1 MNDIR
6 DLLPNRMRERTF
18 QLKAKRD
25 AGAVWHEPQFVE
37 CKQCGRRAARTLWG
51 KSLYVCPNCG
61 YHMPI
66 GGYYRLSLVL
76 DHGSFRELDADLD
89 PQDVLNFPGYGEKL
103 AAAMPKRYR
112 KLRGDTAYYPFAAR
126 TGLRARQRRHVRV
139 LRGAGLAALAL
150 AAVLLVRQTV
160 FRGGQ
165 PDAPAAVP
173 TAPAVTALPAPTHV
187 TVQPLAAT
195 RDALADTQR
204 ADASAHA
211 TPETAAVPA
220 AAAGEI
226 LPRYRALYEKNPDLI
241 GWLRIDGT
249 DIDLPVVQTP
259 GDNEYYL
266 RRGFDRFYAV
276 GGTLFLDER
285 CSVSTD
291 APTANWLIYGH
302 NMHDGSM
309 FGQLVRYRDEDF
321 YKAHP
326 TFTFDTLYEGG
337 TWQVVA
343 AVDTALGAD
352 TLPYYTFFDA
362 DTKLDWQHRVRA
374 ITEKAL
380 YDTGV
385 MPEYGAQLL
394 TLSTCGDTRPD
405 TDARFALLAVRI
417 D

>member
-1 MNDIR
+1 M
-6 DLLPNRMRERTF
+6 
-18 QLKAKRD
+18 
-25 AGAVWHEPQFVE
+25 
-37 CKQCGRRAARTLWG
+37 
-51 KSLYVCPNCG
+51 
-61 YHMPI
+61 
-66 GGYYRLSLVL
+66 
-76 DHGSFRELDADLD
+76 
-89 PQDVLNFPGYGEKL
+89 
-103 AAAMPKRYR
+103 
-112 KLRGDTAYYPFAAR
+112 
-126 TGLRARQRRHVRV
+126 RARQRREVRALRIAGTV
-139 LRGAGLAALAL
+139 LLGAAAAL
-150 AAVLLVRQTV
+150 LLRQTV
-160 FRGGQ
+160 GRGGQ
-165 PDAPAAVP
+165 PEAPVQ
-173 TAPAVTALPAPTHV
+173 PAPSPALVETAENARGSSI
-187 TVQPLAAT
+187 TVQPVAAT
-195 RDALADTQR
+195 RDALAATLD
-204 ADASAHA
+204 ADDAAHA
-211 TPETAAVPA
+211 TPAPA
-220 AAAGEI
+220 APAAHIQEV
-226 LPRYRALYEKNPDLI
+226 LPAYRDLYEQNPDLI
-241 GWLRIDGT
+241 GWLTIDGT

-259 GDNEYYL
+259 GNNEYYL

-285 CSVSTD
+285 CSVSAD

-326 TFTFDTLYEGG
+326 TFTFDTLYESG

-352 TLPYYTFFDA
+352 ALPYYTFFDA

-385 MPEYGAQLL
+385 TPEYGAQLL

>member
-1 MNDIR
+1 
-6 DLLPNRMRERTF
+6 
-18 QLKAKRD
+18 
-25 AGAVWHEPQFVE
+25 
-37 CKQCGRRAARTLWG
+37 
-51 KSLYVCPNCG
+51 
-61 YHMPI
+61 
-66 GGYYRLSLVL
+66 
-76 DHGSFRELDADLD
+76 
-89 PQDVLNFPGYGEKL
+89 
-103 AAAMPKRYR
+103 MPKRYR

-173 TAPAVTALPAPTHV
+173 
-187 TVQPLAAT
+187 
-195 RDALADTQR
+195 
-204 ADASAHA
+204 
-211 TPETAAVPA
+211 A

-226 LPRYRALYEKNPDLI
+226 LPQYRALYEKNPDLI

-285 CSVSTD
+285 CSVSAD

-394 TLSTCGDTRPD
+394 TLSTCGDPRPD

>member
-1 MNDIR
+1 
-6 DLLPNRMRERTF
+6 
-18 QLKAKRD
+18 
-25 AGAVWHEPQFVE
+25 
-37 CKQCGRRAARTLWG
+37 
-51 KSLYVCPNCG
+51 
-61 YHMPI
+61 MP
-66 GGYYRLSLVL
+66 R
-76 DHGSFRELDADLD
+76 H
-89 PQDVLNFPGYGEKL
+89 
-103 AAAMPKRYR
+103 YR
-112 KLRGDTAYYPFAAR
+112 KLRGNSAYYPFAAR
-126 TGLRARQRRHVRV
+126 TGMRARQRREVRALRIAGTV
-139 LRGAGLAALAL
+139 LLGAAAAL
-150 AAVLLVRQTV
+150 LLRQTV
-160 FRGGQ
+160 GRGGQ
-165 PDAPAAVP
+165 PEAPVQSVP
-173 TAPAVTALPAPTHV
+173 SPALVETAENARGSSI
-187 TVQPLAAT
+187 TVQPVAAT
-195 RDALADTQR
+195 RDALAATLD
-204 ADASAHA
+204 ADDAAHA
-211 TPETAAVPA
+211 TPAPA
-220 AAAGEI
+220 APAAHIQEV
-226 LPRYRALYEKNPDLI
+226 LPAYRDLYEQNPDLI
-241 GWLRIDGT
+241 GWLTIDGT

-259 GDNEYYL
+259 GNNEYYL

-285 CSVSTD
+285 CSVSAD

-352 TLPYYTFFDA
+352 ALPYYTFFDA

-394 TLSTCGDTRPD
+394 TLSTCGDPRPD

>member
-1 MNDIR
+1 M
-6 DLLPNRMRERTF
+6 
-18 QLKAKRD
+18 
-25 AGAVWHEPQFVE
+25 
-37 CKQCGRRAARTLWG
+37 G
-51 KSLYVCPNCG
+51 KKKKLGLVPKLI
-61 YHMPI
+61 I
-66 GGYYRLSLVL
+66 GIILGILI
-76 DHGSFRELDADLD
+76 GSFCPEIVCRIVVTASGLFSTFLKFVIPMMILAYVTMGIADLS
-89 PQDVLNFPGYGEKL
+89 Q
-103 AAAMPKRYR
+103 
-112 KLRGDTAYYPFAAR
+112 
-126 TGLRARQRRHVRV
+126 
-139 LRGAGLAALAL
+139 GAGKLLAITAGLSYGSTLIAGSCAFLVAITLFPSFMDASALEQIAATAGNSVASLFSISVTPILDTL

>member
-1 MNDIR
+1 
-6 DLLPNRMRERTF
+6 
-18 QLKAKRD
+18 
-25 AGAVWHEPQFVE
+25 
-37 CKQCGRRAARTLWG
+37 
-51 KSLYVCPNCG
+51 
-61 YHMPI
+61 
-66 GGYYRLSLVL
+66 
-76 DHGSFRELDADLD
+76 
-89 PQDVLNFPGYGEKL
+89 
-103 AAAMPKRYR
+103 MPKHYR

-126 TGLRARQRRHVRV
+126 TGLRAKQRRHVRV
-139 LRGAGLAALAL
+139 LRTAGLAALAL

-165 PDAPAAVP
+165 PEAPAPLPAA
-173 TAPAVTALPAPTHV
+173 APARTATPESANI

-195 RDALADTQR
+195 RDALADTRQ
-204 ADASAHA
+204 ADAQAHT
-211 TPETAAVPA
+211 TPEA
-220 AAAGEI
+220 AAEP
-226 LPRYRALYEKNPDLI
+226 LPAQLAEVLPQYRDLYEQNPDLV

-285 CSVSTD
+285 CAIGPD

-302 NMHDGSM
+302 NMRDGSM
-309 FGQLVRYRDEDF
+309 FGELTRYRDEDF

-326 TFTFDTLYEGG
+326 TFTFDTLYTAG

-343 AVDTALGAD
+343 ALDTTLGAD
-352 TLPYYTFFDA
+352 ELPYYTFFDA
-362 DTKLDWQHRVRA
+362 DTKPDWQHRIDA
-374 ITEKAL
+374 ILEKSL

-385 MPEYGAQLL
+385 TPAYGTQLL
-394 TLSTCGDTRPD
+394 TLSTCGDTRPN
-405 TDARFALLAVRI
+405 TDARFALLAMRV

>member
-1 MNDIR
+1 M
-6 DLLPNRMRERTF
+6 
-18 QLKAKRD
+18 
-25 AGAVWHEPQFVE
+25 
-37 CKQCGRRAARTLWG
+37 
-51 KSLYVCPNCG
+51 
-61 YHMPI
+61 
-66 GGYYRLSLVL
+66 
-76 DHGSFRELDADLD
+76 
-89 PQDVLNFPGYGEKL
+89 
-103 AAAMPKRYR
+103 
-112 KLRGDTAYYPFAAR
+112 
-126 TGLRARQRRHVRV
+126 
-139 LRGAGLAALAL
+139 
-150 AAVLLVRQTV
+150 
-160 FRGGQ
+160 
-165 PDAPAAVP
+165 
-173 TAPAVTALPAPTHV
+173 

-204 ADASAHA
+204 ADASAHT

-285 CSVSTD
+285 CSVSAD

-352 TLPYYTFFDA
+352 ALPYYTFFDA

-394 TLSTCGDTRPD
+394 TLLDLRRPPPRHRRPLCPAGRAD
-405 TDARFALLAVRI
+405 RLILLLHFPAESAMMLLDPVLLKKGVCNHGRI
-417 D
+417 HL

>member
-1 MNDIR
+1 MKKPVYYVILA
-6 DLLPNRMRERTF
+6 LLVGVF
-18 QLKAKRD
+18 L
-25 AGAVWHEPQFVE
+25 
-37 CKQCGRRAARTLWG
+37 
-51 KSLYVCPNCG
+51 
-61 YHMPI
+61 
-66 GGYYRLSLVL
+66 
-76 DHGSFRELDADLD
+76 
-89 PQDVLNFPGYGEKL
+89 
-103 AAAMPKRYR
+103 
-112 KLRGDTAYYPFAAR
+112 FAAYKVGSYYLEKYR
-126 TGLRARQRRHVRV
+126 SDKVISEANRFVTLPG
-139 LRGAGLAALAL
+139 
-150 AAVLLVRQTV
+150 
-160 FRGGQ
+160 
-165 PDAPAAVP
+165 DSDNNDP
-173 TAPAVTALPAPTHV
+173 TQDPSGDPECP
-187 TVQPLAAT
+187 TVQFDELLKTNGDVIAWIYGANT
-195 RDALADTQR
+195 
-204 ADASAHA
+204 H
-211 TPETAAVPA
+211 
-220 AAAGEI
+220 I
-226 LPRYRALYEKNPDLI
+226 NY
-241 GWLRIDGT
+241 
-249 DIDLPVVQTP
+249 PVVQ
-259 GDNEYYL
+259 GSDNDYYL
-266 RRGFDRFYAV
+266 RHLLD
-276 GGTLFLDER
+276 GTWNDNGSIFMD
-285 CSVSTD
+285 C
-291 APTANWLIYGH
+291 ANSADFSDQNSLIYGH

>member
-1 MNDIR
+1 
-6 DLLPNRMRERTF
+6 
-18 QLKAKRD
+18 
-25 AGAVWHEPQFVE
+25 
-37 CKQCGRRAARTLWG
+37 
-51 KSLYVCPNCG
+51 
-61 YHMPI
+61 
-66 GGYYRLSLVL
+66 
-76 DHGSFRELDADLD
+76 
-89 PQDVLNFPGYGEKL
+89 
-103 AAAMPKRYR
+103 MPKRYR

-150 AAVLLVRQTV
+150 AAVLLARQTV

-204 ADASAHA
+204 ADASAHT

-220 AAAGEI
+220 ATAGEI

-249 DIDLPVVQTP
+249 GIDLPVVQTP

-285 CSVSTD
+285 CSVSAD

-352 TLPYYTFFDA
+352 ALPYYTFFDA

-394 TLSTCGDTRPD
+394 TLSTCGDTHPD
-405 TDARFALLAVRI
+405 TDAVADAIRRGDTAALAAGCRNVFSPIVVNDEMAALMQAMRSRGALAAEMTGSGSAVFGLFDDEAAARRCQAALRRRARRCFFARPAVCGVSVEKEG
-417 D
+417 